1 MLGGVNQ
8 VLGGE
13 GGPLMDTSH
22 DARPVVGIDLHRR
35 RTVLVSRQADGTQ
48 VGKAVRIENSPAR
61 LKATFG

>member
-1 MLGGVNQ
+1 
-8 VLGGE
+8 
-13 GGPLMDTSH
+13 MDTSH